1 MLFVSEIVNVTG
13 LRVMRQ
19 ILFFY
24 VFVFIHAFENFK
36 NSHKL
41 QETNVFPSPAIQNPT
56 KVQGFPSSSVHK
68 HARSEGFQSSSSML
82 KPAKATLHETEE
94 VRVFPTQSL
103 HKLAEKELRR
113 EIERKFEKME
123 KKAIERTKV
132 KLQTTPSSGAGDYL
146 DTASSE
152 EEGGGDQAEC
162 QAEQR
167 SAVKKYQQCMDRS
180 PSIHDSEHSRIVLF

>member
-24 VFVFIHAFENFK
+24 VFVFVHAFENFK

-56 KVQGFPSSSVHK
+56 KVQGFPSSSR
-68 HARSEGFQSSSSML
+68 RSEGFQSSQPML

-123 KKAIERTKV
+123 RRQLKGPKSSYKQQPV
-132 KLQTTPSSGAGDYL
+132 LVVVTTLTRPAARRRVGV
-146 DTASSE
+146 TR
-152 EEGGGDQAEC
+152 
-162 QAEQR
+162 R
-167 SAVKKYQQCMDRS
+167 SAKRS
-180 PSIHDSEHSRIVLF
+180 NAAQ

>member
-1 MLFVSEIVNVTG
+1 
-13 LRVMRQ
+13 MRQ
-19 ILFFY
+19 ILFFDIF
-24 VFVFIHAFENFK
+24 VFVHAFENGYIK
-36 NSHKL
+36 SSHK
-41 QETNVFPSPAIQNPT
+41 EANVFPLPSVQKHT
-56 KVQGFPSSSVHK
+56 KANGIPSSSVHK
-68 HARSEGFQSSSSML
+68 HPRSDGFRSSLSML

-123 KKAIERTKV
+123 KKAIERNKV
-132 KLQTTPSSGAGDYL
+132 KLQTTASSGAGDYL

-162 QAEQR
+162 PAEQR

-180 PSIHDSEHSRIVLF
+180 PTRFGTFKIILFQ

>member
-24 VFVFIHAFENFK
+24 IFVFVHAFENFK

-56 KVQGFPSSSVHK
+56 KVQGFPSSSR
-68 HARSEGFQSSSSML
+68 RSEGFQSSQPML
-82 KPAKATLHETEE
+82 KPAKATLHETEK
-94 VRVFPTQSL
+94 VKVFPTQSL

-132 KLQTTPSSGAGDYL
+132 KLQTTPPSSGAGDYL

-180 PSIHDSEHSRIVLF
+180 PSIHDSEHSRIILF